1 MSRPIAASIF
11 SLVASL
17 LWAAPGR
24 PAEKPEPVDIPAL
37 INKLAEVKDDD
48 VGYSPSVTGTA
59 FAPLDAGGHVSTALL
74 FQKPLARSETFRLLV
89 KQGAAAIPDLIAHL
103 DDKRQT
109 GIKAGPGGQLLFN
122 DEIDRNER
130 TDKPAKKPAA
140 KKAGGDG
147 SGEDLSHTVTVGD
160 LCFVAMGQIVNRR
173 FDAIRYQPT
182 LFIIVSS
189 PTRTPALR
197 ERVKDAWGSLTPKQ
211 HRESLVA
218 DFLKPDS
225 QERRIGAC
233 KRLAYYYPDALEPLA
248 LKFLAQ
254 PTYSV
259 GDVWTFLRDDL
270 YAEADPK
277 KCRALFEAYIA
288 KHGEASRDGILVVL
302 FDDLERLEAH
312 EENRVHPPRK
322 DYPTQSRKL
331 LIELYGRPK
340 GVSSQSRPRIETLST
355 GEKAW
360 LIEEGLSYD
369 QSEKLDRAVRDLLV
383 ANPDDDSLGK
393 ACVRRLVGR
402 GYDAEIEDICKRRL
416 KRATEDYEKN
426 EVQAI
431 QDQIGWTRL
440 HVAVDRQDYDT
451 LRSVLHAKA
460 KIDATA
466 RNGMTPLHLAARA
479 GDLESVRLLAEAKG
493 SLDLKDKSG
502 LTPVQLAVRGDHLE
516 VVRYLAK
523 GGCKVPDV
531 LVAAAAGRA
540 DLVQG
545 FLRDDPKT
553 AGEKTESGQT
563 PLHLAAWTDEAKVA
577 KELVTGRAAL
587 EKTNE
592 AGMTPLH
599 VAALVGSV
607 KVAEALLNAK
617 ASLEAKME
625 ETGRT
630 PLHLAAAAG
639 QAEMVDL
646 LLKRGAGV
654 DAVDADRRT
663 PLHVATVSGQTKAAE
678 RLLAGK
684 ATVGARDVDGYTP
697 LHLAVLAEQVPM
709 VKLLLAHKAD
719 PTTKDDGNQSPL
731 GWARE
736 RELPEIIKLLEAKPK
751 R

>member
-37 INKLAEVKDDD
+37 IDKLAAVKDND

-74 FQKPLARSETFRLLV
+74 FQKPLARSETLRLLV
-89 KQGAAAIPDLIAHL
+89 KQGAPALPQLLAHL
-103 DDKRQT
+103 DDKRPT
-109 GIKAGPGGQLLFN
+109 ALRAGPGGQLLFN

-130 TDKPAKKPAA
+130 TDKSAKKPAE
-140 KKAGGDG
+140 KKDGGEG
-147 SGEDLSHTVTVGD
+147 SGDDLSHTVTVGD
-160 LCFVAMGQIVNRR
+160 LCFVAIGQIVNRR
-173 FDAIRYQPT
+173 FDAVRYQPT
-182 LFIIVSS
+182 AFIIVSS

-197 ERVKDAWGSLTPKQ
+197 EQVKDAWGSLTPKLLQ
-211 HRESLVA
+211 ESLVA

-225 QERRIGAC
+225 GERRIGAC
-233 KRLAYYYPDALEPLA
+233 KRLAYYYPETLESLA
-248 LKFLAQ
+248 LKFLAR
-254 PTYSV
+254 PTYSTR
-259 GDVWTFLRDDL
+259 DVWAFVRDAL

-277 KCRALFEAYIA
+277 KCRALFDAYIV
-288 KHGEASRDGILVVL
+288 KHGETSRDGILLAL
-302 FDDLERLEAH
+302 FDDLDTLEAS
-312 EENRVHPPRK
+312 EEKRLSHPLKEFTDQP
-322 DYPTQSRKL
+322 RKL
-331 LIELYGRPK
+331 LIQLYGRPK
-340 GVSSQSRPRIETLST
+340 GVRSKDRPRVESLSNID
-355 GEKAW
+355 KAY
-360 LIEEGLSYD
+360 LVEEGLIYD
-369 QSEKLDRAVRDLLV
+369 QSEKLDRAVRDLLA

-402 GYDAEIEDICKRRL
+402 GYDAEIEDFCKRRH
-416 KRATEDYEKN
+416 KRATEEYEKN

-451 LRSVLHAKA
+451 LRSLLQARA
-460 KIDATA
+460 KIDASA

-479 GDLESVRLLAEAKG
+479 GDLESVRLLTEAKG

-502 LTPVQLAVRGDHLE
+502 LTPVQMAVREDHLE

-540 DLVQG
+540 DLVQE

-577 KELVTGRAAL
+577 KELVMGRAAL

-607 KVAEALLNAK
+607 KVTEALLNAK
-617 ASLEAKME
+617 ASPEAKME
-625 ETGRT
+625 EMGQT

-639 QAEMVDL
+639 QADMVDL
-646 LLKRGAGV
+646 LLNRGAGV
-654 DAVDADRRT
+654 DAVDAARRT
-663 PLHVATVSGQTKAAE
+663 PLHVATVSGQMKAAE

-719 PTTKDDGNQSPL
+719 PTTKDEGNQSQ
-731 GWARE
+731 
-736 RELPEIIKLLEAKPK
+736 
-751 R
+751 